1 MEKLRINLSTS
12 YGLMLSQ
19 CTDHLWSRL
28 EGQDKWEV
36 TPNQW
41 GLLALIKSIKLLSQK
56 YKGDMEYHRVAHY
69 TLLRQFMLLRQ
80 GNSSNSEY
88 K

>member
-1 MEKLRINLSTS
+1 MEKLRINLSTT

-19 CTDHLWSRL
+19 FTDHLWSRL
-28 EGQDKWEV
+28 EGQEKWEV
-36 TPNQW
+36 TPNQRD
-41 GLLALIKSIKLLSQK
+41 LLALIKSIKLFSQK
-56 YKGDMEYHRVAHY
+56 YKVDMEYHRVVYY